1 MLIEYKPCSE
11 VELEPVHV
19 LDDIEASLDLTELA
33 GVDREAVHTE
43 EVVVIWGI

>member
-1 MLIEYKPCSE
+1 MIDCQPCSE

-19 LDDIEASLDLTELA
+19 LDDVESPLDLAELA
-33 GVDREAVHTE
+33 RVDGEAVDTE